1 LQAIAAAAESAET
14 SARSLRLWRWRI
26 FASTWLCYAGMYFC
40 RKPYSIAKKDLGDA
54 LHFTP
59 ATLALIYSAYLVAY
73 TAGQFLSGA
82 IGPRFGPRAML
93 LTGMA
98 VSAGTA
104 VGFGFADQTAWFV
117 ALMILNGLAQA
128 TGWSNGVGNM
138 AAWTP
143 QGERGTVM
151 GLWATNFQAGGVLAN
166 TLAAFMLARY
176 GFRQAFFSGAVV
188 LLLVMVFFWFNQANK
203 PEDEGFAPLPED
215 TAKAGQKAAGGPWDG
230 RTWALVLLIGGAYF
244 GMKFIRYALWSWAP
258 YVLQRNFGLRGDSAG
273 YLSTVFDVC
282 GVVGVIALG
291 AASDRLFKGR
301 HALASFVMILGLVG
315 ATLLAMTVGA
325 QSALVFTGCMG
336 AMGFT
341 LYGPDALM
349 TGAAVMD
356 LVGKNTVRASGI
368 IGGLG
373 AAGSVLQEVLIGS
386 SGANLGPIL
395 GMLVASA
402 VLTAGCLGAF
412 IVVARRPTSRG

>member
-1 LQAIAAAAESAET
+1 MQALAADPEQSED
-14 SARSLRLWRWRI
+14 SARSLRRWRWRI
-26 FASTWLCYAGMYFC
+26 FASTWLCYAGLYFC
-40 RKPYSIAKKDLGDA
+40 RKPFSIAKKDLGDA
-54 LHFTP
+54 LHFGP
-59 ATLALIYSAYLVAY
+59 ATLALIYSAYLIAY

-104 VGFGFADQTAWFV
+104 VGFGFADETAWFV

-151 GLWATNFQAGGVLAN
+151 GFWATNFQAGGVLAN
-166 TLAAFMLARY
+166 TLAAFMLARA
-176 GFRQAFFSGAVV
+176 GFRWAFFSGAAV
-188 LLLVMVFFWFNQANK
+188 LLLVMIFFWFNQANK
-203 PEDEGFAPLPED
+203 PEDKGFPALPED
-215 TAKAGQKAAGGPWDG
+215 TAKAGQKAVGGPWDR

-282 GVVGVIALG
+282 GVAGVIALG

-301 HALASFVMILGLVG
+301 HAVASFVMILGLVG
-315 ATLLAMTVGA
+315 ATLAAMTVGS
-325 QSALVFTGCMG
+325 QSAVIFTICMG

-386 SGANLGPIL
+386 SGADLGPIL
-395 GMLVASA
+395 WMLVASSL
-402 VLTAGCLGAF
+402 LTAGCLGAF
-412 IVVARRPTSRG
+412 ILIARRPAAA

>member
-1 LQAIAAAAESAET
+1 MQALAADPEQSED
-14 SARSLRLWRWRI
+14 SARSLRRWRWRI
-26 FASTWLCYAGMYFC
+26 FASTWLCYAGLYFC
-40 RKPYSIAKKDLGDA
+40 RKPFSIAKKDLGDA
-54 LHFTP
+54 LHFGP
-59 ATLALIYSAYLVAY
+59 ATLALIYSAYLIAY

-104 VGFGFADQTAWFV
+104 VGFGFADETAWFV

-151 GLWATNFQAGGVLAN
+151 GFWATNFQAGGVLAN
-166 TLAAFMLARY
+166 TLAAFMLARA
-176 GFRQAFFSGAVV
+176 GFRWAFFSGAAV
-188 LLLVMVFFWFNQANK
+188 LLLVMIFFWFNQANK
-203 PEDEGFAPLPED
+203 PEDKGFPALPED
-215 TAKAGQKAAGGPWDG
+215 TAKAGQKAAGGPWDR

-282 GVVGVIALG
+282 GVAGVIALG

-301 HALASFVMILGLVG
+301 HAVASFVMILGLVG
-315 ATLLAMTVGA
+315 ATLAAMTVGS
-325 QSALVFTGCMG
+325 QSAVIFTICMG

-386 SGANLGPIL
+386 SGADLGPIL
-395 GMLVASA
+395 WMLVASSL
-402 VLTAGCLGAF
+402 LTAGCLGAF
-412 IVVARRPTSRG
+412 ILIARRPAAA

>member
-1 LQAIAAAAESAET
+1 MHSEDSHA

-40 RKPYSIAKKDLGDA
+40 RKPFSIAKKDLGDA

-151 GLWATNFQAGGVLAN
+151 GFWATNFQAGGVLAN
-166 TLAAFMLARY
+166 TLAAFMLARA
-176 GFRQAFFSGAVV
+176 GFRQAFFSGAAV
-188 LLLVMVFFWFNQANK
+188 LLLVMIFFWFNQANK
-203 PEDEGFAPLPED
+203 PQDKGFAPLPD
-215 TAKAGQKAAGGPWDG
+215 DIAKAGQRAAGGAWDR
-230 RTWALVLLIGGAYF
+230 RTWTLVLLIGGAYF

-282 GVVGVIALG
+282 GVIGVIALG
-291 AASDRLFKGR
+291 RASDRLFKGR
-301 HALASFVMILGLVG
+301 HAVASFVMILGLVG
-315 ATLLAMTVGA
+315 ATLLAMTIGA
-325 QSALVFTGCMG
+325 QSATIFTICMG

-395 GMLVASA
+395 WMLVASA

-412 IVVARRPTSRG
+412 IVIARRPARALRPA

>member
-1 LQAIAAAAESAET
+1 MQALAADPEQSED
-14 SARSLRLWRWRI
+14 SARSLRRWRWRI
-26 FASTWLCYAGMYFC
+26 FASTWLCYAGLYFC
-40 RKPYSIAKKDLGDA
+40 RKPFSIAKKDLGDA
-54 LHFTP
+54 LHFGP
-59 ATLALIYSAYLVAY
+59 ATLALIYSAYLIAY

-104 VGFGFADQTAWFV
+104 VGFGFADETAWFV

-151 GLWATNFQAGGVLAN
+151 GFWATNFQAGGVLAN
-166 TLAAFMLARY
+166 TLAAFMLARA
-176 GFRQAFFSGAVV
+176 GFRWAFFSGAAV
-188 LLLVMVFFWFNQANK
+188 LLVVMIFFWFNQANK
-203 PEDEGFAPLPED
+203 PEDKGFPALPED
-215 TAKAGQKAAGGPWDG
+215 TAKAGQKAAGGPWDR

-282 GVVGVIALG
+282 GVAGVIALG

-301 HALASFVMILGLVG
+301 HAVASFVMILGLVG
-315 ATLLAMTVGA
+315 ATLAAMTVGS
-325 QSALVFTGCMG
+325 QSAVIFTICMG

-386 SGANLGPIL
+386 SGADLGPIL
-395 GMLVASA
+395 WMLVASSL
-402 VLTAGCLGAF
+402 LTAGCLGAF
-412 IVVARRPTSRG
+412 ILIARRPAAA